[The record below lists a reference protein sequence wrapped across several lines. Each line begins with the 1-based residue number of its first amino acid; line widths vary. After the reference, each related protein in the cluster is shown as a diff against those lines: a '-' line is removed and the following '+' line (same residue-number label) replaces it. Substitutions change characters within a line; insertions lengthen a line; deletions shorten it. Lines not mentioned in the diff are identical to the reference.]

1 MACVLERLNLLA
13 AVLALADC
21 SQTTARRCRVAVL
34 SRDAHVSAE
43 VTPADC
49 ARKQFETLCDP
60 ANSAPAIGSPL
71 IIE

>member
-1 MACVLERLNLLA
+1 MLERFNLLA
-13 AVLALADC
+13 AGFAL
-21 SQTTARRCRVAVL
+21 RRLL
-34 SRDAHVSAE
+34 SKRRPDVVTLLCFRAMLTICAE
-43 VTPADC
+43 VAPADC